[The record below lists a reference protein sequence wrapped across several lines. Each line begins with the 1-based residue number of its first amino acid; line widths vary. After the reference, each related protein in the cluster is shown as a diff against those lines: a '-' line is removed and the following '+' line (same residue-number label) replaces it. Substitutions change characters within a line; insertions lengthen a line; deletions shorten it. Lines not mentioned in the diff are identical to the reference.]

1 MGSGGLI
8 LLLEPALLNR
18 GGLTGGSLALNLNF
32 LTLVGLQTAGKVG
45 LLGGLGGL
53 GGSELLDVGLSVTG
67 LDGLGLVGLELAE
80 VQLLNRVGWMM
91 SVPIDSDLTADI

>member
-1 MGSGGLI
+1 MGSRGLI

-18 GGLTGGSLALNLNF
+18 GGLTGSRLAFNLNF
-32 LTLVGLQTAGKVG
+32 LALVGLQTVGQVG
-45 LLGGLGGL
+45 LLGGLGRL
-53 GGSELLDVGLSVTG
+53 GGSELVDMSLSVTG

-91 SVPIDSDLTADI
+91 SVSIGSEFKASI